1 MSGSDFTAFIQNHF
15 FRKMGMFSF
24 GSVKV
29 ASPLLRLCGYFLPH
43 HLMEIAIKLEPGM
56 LHESA
61 WAHLNRRDP
70 RNRMHYIIVLWYK
83 GLRSYEKPRV

>member
-1 MSGSDFTAFIQNHF
+1 
-15 FRKMGMFSF
+15 MFCF
-24 GSVKV
+24 GLLKL

-56 LHESA
+56 LSESS

-70 RNRMHYIIVLWYK
+70 RNRMHPWYK
-83 GLRSYEKPRV
+83 GFRSYDRPHVWIYGGFAGITIM